1 MKRYAALVRGVMPT
15 KPSMPDLARAFERAG
30 CKEVRTVLGSGN
42 VVFSAEAT
50 PTPALEKKLEAAL
63 EKHLGRKFPTMIRS
77 VDALKKLLAADPYA
91 AFKLPPGSKR
101 VITFLRGRP
110 KAAVK
115 LPADLGSARIHA
127 QQGTEVFTSYVRGAS
142 SPEFMVLIE
151 RAFGKDQTT
160 RTWETIEKIV
170 KAAG

>member
-30 CKEVRTVLGSGN
+30 CKEVKTVLGSGN
-42 VVFSAEAT
+42 VVFSMEAT
-50 PTPALEKKLEAAL
+50 PTSTLEKRLEATL
-63 EKHLGRKFPTMIRS
+63 EKQLGRKFPTMIRT

-91 AFKLPPGSKR
+91 AFKLAPGSKR
-101 VITFLRGRP
+101 VVTFLRGRP
-110 KAAVK
+110 KTAVK
-115 LPADLGSARIHA
+115 LPVDLGSARIHA
-127 QQGTEVFTSYVRGAS
+127 AQGAEVFTSYVRGAS

-151 RAFGKDQTT
+151 KSFGKDQTT